1 MSTPPV
7 MPPAVPPTQNPEVT
21 SDDRIWVI
29 LCFLLTPINPIV
41 TLFLEDKKNRPY
53 IKYHTM
59 PTLGLGVAEW
69 IFVSIFALIPII
81 GYLGGLVWI
90 INIIYAVKA
99 NSGNNVDIPVISE
112 FVKKQGW

>member
-7 MPPAVPPTQNPEVT
+7 MPPAVPPAQNPEVT
-21 SDDRIWVI
+21 SDDRVWVL
-29 LCFLLTPINPIV
+29 LCFLLTPIIPIV
-41 TLFLEDKKNRPY
+41 TLFLDDKKNRPF

-59 PTLGLGVAEW
+59 PTLVLGVAEG
-69 IFVSIFALIPII
+69 IFVSIFALIPFI

-90 INIIYAVKA
+90 LNLIYALKA
-99 NSGNNVDIPVISE
+99 NSGNYVDIPVISE